1 MMVVLSLLEEL
12 FCILDVVFVLFF
24 LLLWALRGGRLG
36 QLDVVFYYLVGEDH
50 ALVWTPDPRRL
61 RLYLNWWHAELFEDL
76 LLETGSYVGTRDVG
90 QAEEKTGSD
99 LSGESEHYFGED
111 GAESILIR
119 ERFELS
125 LFITFLILLTAKIL
139 QLFLDEPIEAGEL
152 ILEFT
157 LWEDGY

>member
-1 MMVVLSLLEEL
+1 
-12 FCILDVVFVLFF
+12 
-24 LLLWALRGGRLG
+24 
-36 QLDVVFYYLVGEDH
+36 
-50 ALVWTPDPRRL
+50 
-61 RLYLNWWHAELFEDL
+61 
-76 LLETGSYVGTRDVG
+76 
-90 QAEEKTGSD
+90 